1 MQLLFAATETAEQ
14 SAPSLPLGIDGK
26 TLLFQFITFLLVF
39 LVLRRFAVK
48 PIVALL
54 DKRHKTIDDGVR
66 MGLAMEKQ
74 KAKFDKELDGL
85 MREARHE
92 ADQIISRA
100 NKEAREIQRNA
111 EQEAKKKVNVMF
123 VDSEERLAEE
133 AVQARK
139 NLEKEL
145 IKMVSDV
152 TEAIVGEKVD
162 AKRDAELVKKAMKAQ
177 KS

>member
-1 MQLLFAATETAEQ
+1 MQLLFAATETAEAT
-14 SAPSLPLGIDGK
+14 SALPLGIDGR
-26 TLLFQFITFLLVF
+26 TLAFQFITFLLVF

-48 PIVALL
+48 PIVRLL
-54 DKRHKTIDDGVR
+54 DQRHKTIDDGVR

-74 KAKFDKELDGL
+74 KAKFDRELDKL
-85 MREARHE
+85 MRDARHE
-92 ADQIISRA
+92 ADQIVARA
-100 NKEAREIQRNA
+100 NKEARSIQREA
-111 EQEAKKKVNVMF
+111 EQEAKKKVNAMF
-123 VDSEERLAEE
+123 VDAEERLAEE
-133 AVQARK
+133 KVQARK

>member
-1 MQLLFAATETAEQ
+1 MHVLFAATETAEH
-14 SAPSLPLGIDGK
+14 ATTSLPLGIDGQ

-66 MGLAMEKQ
+66 MGLAMEKE
-74 KAKFDKELDGL
+74 KAKFDRELEKM
-85 MREARHE
+85 MRDARHE
-92 ADQIISRA
+92 ADQIIARA
-100 NKEAREIQRNA
+100 NKEARETQRAA
-111 EQEAKKKVNVMF
+111 EQEAKKKASAMLI
-123 VDSEERLAEE
+123 DAEERMAEE
-133 AVQARK
+133 AKQARK
-139 NLEKEL
+139 NLEKDL

>member
-1 MQLLFAATETAEQ
+1 MQLLFAAAETAEAT
-14 SAPSLPLGIDGK
+14 SSLPLGIDGK
-26 TLLFQFITFLLVF
+26 TLAFQFITFLLVF
-39 LVLRRFAVK
+39 LVLRKFAVK

-54 DKRHKTIDDGVR
+54 DKRHRTIDDGVR

-85 MREARHE
+85 MRDARHE

-111 EQEAKKKVNVMF
+111 EQEAKKKVNAMF
-123 VDSEERLAEE
+123 NDVEERLAEE
-133 AVQARK
+133 KVQAKK

-177 KS
+177 RS

>member
-1 MQLLFAATETAEQ
+1 MQVLFAATETAEA
-14 SAPSLPLGIDGK
+14 SSSLPLGIDGK

-66 MGLAMEKQ
+66 MGLAMEKE
-74 KAKFDKELDGL
+74 KAKFDRELDKR

-92 ADQIISRA
+92 ADQIIARA
-100 NKEAREIQRNA
+100 NKEARQIQREA
-111 EQEAKKKVNVMF
+111 EQEAKKKVNAMF
-123 VDSEERLAEE
+123 VDAEERLAEE
-133 AVQARK
+133 AAQARK
-139 NLEKEL
+139 NLEKDL

>member
-1 MQLLFAATETAEQ
+1 MQLLFAATETAE
-14 SAPSLPLGIDGK
+14 SASALPLGIDGK
-26 TLLFQFITFLLVF
+26 TLTFQFITFLLVF
-39 LVLRRFAVK
+39 LVLRKFAVK

-54 DKRHKTIDDGVR
+54 DKRHRTIDDGVR

-92 ADQIISRA
+92 ADQIIARA
-100 NKEAREIQRNA
+100 NKEARQIQRDA
-111 EQEAKKKVNVMF
+111 EQEAKKKVNALF

-133 AVQARK
+133 KIQAKK

-162 AKRDAELVKKAMKAQ
+162 ATRDAELVKKAMKAQ